1 MRRVVVVIFLIPL
14 LCTPLFGSSS
24 LPKSGMEPV
33 TVQMVG
39 VIQPR
44 DVEIVI
50 TNEAGVE
57 LGAGDG
63 LMVFEFPALEQW
75 EVTQSLNFSYSS
87 HLASNKRG
95 YLSFQFDEFGSS
107 SIDSLRVSLEL
118 KSNDQYNTH
127 VENGNTFNT
136 LFVAG
141 YQDTTPMGTLT
152 VRIQKRIN
160 DIYTAGLYSGVISM
174 TYTEES

>member
-14 LCTPLFGSSS
+14 LCAPLFGSSS

-44 DVEIVI
+44 DVEITI

-63 LMVFEFPALEQW
+63 ILVFDFPALEQW
-75 EVTQSLNFSYSS
+75 DVSQSLNFSYSS
-87 HLASNKRG
+87 HMPKGKKG
-95 YLSFQFDEFGSS
+95 YLSFQFDDLDGDGN
-107 SIDSLRVSLEL
+107 DSLRVSLEL
-118 KSNDQYNTH
+118 KSGDRNTS
-127 VENGNTFNT
+127 VENGNTFSTQFLAN
-136 LFVAG
+136 
-141 YQDTTPMGTLT
+141 YQNMTPMGTLT
-152 VRIQKRIN
+152 VRIQKNIN